1 MFLQRQISAVTGN
14 GEKTSVADMP
24 SVVWRLNDIL
34 PKYTL
39 VLADGDWTSDYIKLD
54 SADTYTV
61 QLPANYTNAS
71 RLSCC
76 FRSTAVVK
84 LTVVSPTH
92 GTSNFLLKG
101 TNGTTDG
108 DHKGIIMWQG
118 DVTSI
123 LLTAAADALV
133 DYCLFKV
140 PDLTDA
146 DSYQLG
152 QRALGVAS
160 E

>member
-1 MFLQRQISAVTGN
+1 MFLQRQISAVVGK

-24 SVVWRLNDIL
+24 AVIWRLSDIL

-39 VLADGDWTSDYIKLD
+39 VLENGDWTSDYIDLD
-54 SADTYTV
+54 SSDTYTV
-61 QLPANYTNAS
+61 QLPANYSNTEI
-71 RLSCC
+71 LSCC
-76 FRSTAVVK
+76 FRSNAIVK
-84 LTVVSPTH
+84 LTFVSPDH
-92 GTSNFLLKG
+92 GTSNVLLKG
-101 TNGTTDG
+101 TNGTTNG
-108 DHKGIIMWQG
+108 DHKGIMMWQG
-118 DVTSI
+118 TVTSI
-123 LLTAAADALV
+123 VITAAADALV

-152 QRALGVAS
+152 QRALGVVS